1 MKHVTEGINV
11 TATSGGASGQVLYTC
26 PPHFNAMVHFFHIA
40 SHTAN
45 NEGITVEFYHAEDTT
60 YHLLLNAF
68 AMANN
73 SSHEVGGAGAHIAL
87 HPGDKLI
94 CSTTNSGNFDVVI
107 SVEEISRT
115 QT

>member
-1 MKHVTEGINV
+1 MKHVTEGLNV

-26 PPHFNAMVHFFHIA
+26 PERFDAMVHFFHIA
-40 SHTAN
+40 SHTVN
-45 NEGITVEFYHAEDTT
+45 NAGITVEFYHAEDTT
-60 YHLLLNAF
+60 YHVLLNSF
-68 AMANN
+68 AMPNN

-87 HPGDKLI
+87 HPGDKLV